1 VDQLLVSEKKRIGA
15 WPLTHAKRSA
25 HRPVGVNPSSPTA
38 AAAPI
43 SHQDRA
49 DDFHVGSPS
58 CMVKFEC
65 RVLVLVPRKPCTA
78 RYGGYIPPVNGQ
90 LTSEEEEGATVQAAP
105 NRPFDMERAPRLLT
119 RAAGERC
126 DFWISHTVLN
136 ARYTHAL
143 EYVRVA
149 ISLTFLAKCIC
160 RRQR

>member
-1 VDQLLVSEKKRIGA
+1 MQR
-15 WPLTHAKRSA
+15 
-25 HRPVGVNPSSPTA
+25 VGVNPSSPTA

-43 SHQDRA
+43 SHHDRA